1 MTTEE
6 WLCST
11 FKLCNLVTSSESG
24 HSGDSM
30 QKVINSDSYPQP
42 AYNPSSIQLT
52 LETYSRLLD
61 KTSELNMKHIDQ
73 KVMELDNEQIES
85 IDHFAQMTAKS
96 VIDSAMMTGEYHLDN
111 ICNLTDPRESIKVRG
126 NDVDMLAEELTLQ
139 VCCKALQE
147 MGKSSKE
154 RGYKEAMEGIC
165 ENASVMCASGYH
177 CDENTSEMET
187 KMEEYDE
194 ASGTTVYAT
203 ALNSMASLG
212 SIDYPDAPPS
222 TPLLPEMMKS
232 RASFTRKLKGGLA
245 KEFLPSPPPPTPK
258 DQMQSLLANQMTDTS
273 ADKSDFMV
281 RLLHSLSLEYCQH
294 EGVGEED
301 AEEVDDGGHQNEIP
315 RLYDYAAQLSAD
327 ILHCITANTIEVNG
341 EGSMKRVQATA
352 YQLVD
357 DIFVMSFAELI
368 EREKIESIRDTS
380 FMKEEAT
387 SYSTHKPTM
396 VDMASVLDTASQ
408 QRPSMQ
414 FSAAE
419 GVNVLASELIL
430 NAMVQAFANLK
441 QGVFKHGTHPHFLGQ
456 ATELQPWEKGR
467 YSNTHLCT
475 DSIQSHNAKTF
486 SCCNNKSELNPITFD
501 SSNMTSSAVYT
512 FAENFAEDSVGDA
525 SSLLLNFRKLQRTH
539 VEVGSQKDIKS
550 CIIKT
555 HAEESHDVQELQ
567 CALLWA
573 AASQKGIS
581 ALQFH
586 LPDTSLQHQLCRLSR
601 SAHVNGWTVGALMA
615 SLYQFCDMQQETSRG
630 HYESS
635 DSLLEHL
642 QCLIDSICLN

>member
-6 WLCST
+6 WLCRT
-11 FKLCNLVTSSESG
+11 FKLCDLVSSESG
-24 HSGDSM
+24 LSGE
-30 QKVINSDSYPQP
+30 VINSDSYPQP

-52 LETYSRLLD
+52 LETYSQLLD

-73 KVMELDNEQIES
+73 KVMEQDNEQIES

-96 VIDSAMMTGEYHLDN
+96 VLDSAMMTGEYHLDK
-111 ICNLTDPRESIKVRG
+111 CNLTDPRESIKVRG

-147 MGKSSKE
+147 MGKSYE
-154 RGYKEAMEGIC
+154 DRGYKEAIEGIF

-258 DQMQSLLANQMTDTS
+258 DQMQSLLENQMTDTS

-281 RLLHSLSLEYCQH
+281 RLLRSLSLEYCRH
-294 EGVGEED
+294 EGLGEED

-341 EGSMKRVQATA
+341 EGSMKRVQTIA
-352 YQLVD
+352 YQLAD
-357 DIFVMSFAELI
+357 DIFVKSIAELI
-368 EREKIESIRDTS
+368 ESETIESRRDTS
-380 FMKEEAT
+380 FSKEEAT
-387 SYSTHKPTM
+387 SYSTLKPNM
-396 VDMASVLDTASQ
+396 EDVASVLDAASQ
-408 QRPSMQ
+408 QRPSIP
-414 FSAAE
+414 FSAVE

-430 NAMVQAFANLK
+430 NAVVQAFVKLK
-441 QGVFKHGTHPHFLGQ
+441 QGMFKHGTHPHFLGQ

-467 YSNTHLCT
+467 YSNTNLCT
-475 DSIQSHNAKTF
+475 ESIQSHNAKAF
-486 SCCNNKSELNPITFD
+486 SCCNNKSESSPITFD
-501 SSNMTSSAVYT
+501 SSNMTSSAEYT
-512 FAENFAEDSVGDA
+512 FAENFTEDSVYDA
-525 SSLLLNFRKLQRTH
+525 SSICSNGKL
-539 VEVGSQKDIKS
+539 GSQRDIKS
-550 CIIKT
+550 CIIKM
-555 HAEESHDVQELQ
+555 HAEESRDVQELQ

-586 LPDTSLQHQLCRLSR
+586 LADTSLQHQLCGLSR

-615 SLYQFCDMQQETSRG
+615 SLYQFCDMKRETSRG
-630 HYESS
+630 HYKSS

-642 QCLIDSICLN
+642 QCLIDSTCLN